1 MLYGVVSGLNFL
13 AVASKISPNLPPKF
27 SALEPL
33 NHETYNLLNFLARAS
48 KFSASEPLYG
58 KKSKCVIKIVP
69 QEERCKT
76 LQIDKKCIKSR

>member
-1 MLYGVVSGLNFL
+1 MVSGLNFL

-33 NHETYNLLNFLARAS
+33 NHETYNLLNFLARVS

-58 KKSKCVIKIVP
+58 KISYILNFLARAPKIFCFRTFV
-69 QEERCKT
+69 
-76 LQIDKKCIKSR
+76 L